1 MKVALVGNPNAG
13 KSSIFNRL
21 TGLSQ
26 KVGNFSGVT
35 VDKRTG
41 AAQLPNGQEASVTD
55 LPGTYSLYPTSLDE
69 KIAVEVLA
77 NPQHPNHP
85 EVVIYVA
92 DASNLERHLLLCTQ
106 VADLGL
112 PVVVALNMVDVAQAA
127 GIYCHA
133 DRLAKA
139 LGLPVVVVNGRTG
152 AGVDQ
157 LRAAL
162 PQAKPRPELFYRL
175 PPEWANLAKK
185 MQGLSPTLGE
195 FQAVLQIH
203 HPWLPL
209 VGTSGQ
215 VEVKEWVKQAGL
227 RPIRGQVDETMSRYA
242 FLGPVVGQAVDHAPR
257 AGGSGW
263 SERLDQVLMHKV
275 WGSLFFFGLLLLL
288 FQAIFAWSQGPME
301 AIEAGFAQVA
311 NWLKGTLPPGW
322 FTDLL
327 TDGMLAGLAGVVVF
341 VPQIAILSFFIS
353 LLEESGYMAR
363 AVFLSDSIMRKFGL
377 NGRSIV
383 SLISGMACAIP
394 AIMSTRGIRDWRER
408 LVTVLVTPLMSC
420 SARIPVFM
428 LLVTFVV
435 PNDRYWLIF
444 NAQGLVF
451 MGLYLTGAG
460 SAIVSAWALGRL
472 LKVQGQGFFLLEL
485 PSYKM
490 PHWKNVGLTVYEK
503 ARTFVLEAGK
513 MILVIAVVL
522 WALAAYGP
530 ADRVDAAVRQAQAE
544 AQAASLDTT
553 ATADLVAAKKLEASY
568 AGMLG
573 RAIEPAIAPLGFDWK
588 IGIALI
594 TSFAAREV
602 FVGTMATLY
611 SVGSAGDSDLT
622 TVGQKMRSAK
632 NAAGE
637 PMYTPAVAAALLLY
651 YLFAMQC
658 MSTVAVVYRETN
670 SWKWPVVQVIYL
682 TSLAYLAALA
692 ARFALA

>member
-26 KVGNFSGVT
+26 KVGNFSGIT

-41 AAQLPNGQEASVTD
+41 TAQLPNGQEAAITD
-55 LPGTYSLYPTSLDE
+55 LPGTYSLYPTAPDE
-69 KIAVEVLA
+69 KIALEILA

-85 EVVIYVA
+85 DVVVYVA

-106 VADLGL
+106 VSDLGL
-112 PVVVALNMVDVAQAA
+112 PVVVALNMVDVAESVGLRCDAN
-127 GIYCHA
+127 
-133 DRLAKA
+133 RLAKA
-139 LGLPVVVVNGRTG
+139 LELPVVVVNGRTG

-162 PQAKPRPELFYRL
+162 PHARPRPTPFYQL
-175 PPEWANLAKK
+175 PPDWANLAK
-185 MQGLSPTLGE
+185 QVRALSPGLGE
-195 FQAVLQIH
+195 FQALLQVH
-203 HPWLPL
+203 HPWLSL
-209 VGTSGQ
+209 LGATGQ
-215 VEVKEWVKQAGL
+215 AEARELAKQAGL
-227 RPIRGQVDETMSRYA
+227 RPIRGQVDETMARYA
-242 FLGPVVGQAVDHAPR
+242 FLGPVVGLAVEHAPR
-257 AGGSGW
+257 SSGSGW
-263 SERLDQVLMHKV
+263 SERLDRVLMHKV
-275 WGSLFFFGLLLLL
+275 WGSLIFLGLLLLL

-301 AIEAGFAQVA
+301 AIEASFAQVA
-311 NWLKGTLPPGW
+311 EWLKGTLPNGW

-363 AVFLSDSIMRKFGL
+363 AVFLSDSVMRKFGL

-394 AIMSTRGIRDWRER
+394 AIMSTRGIRNWRER
-408 LVTVLVTPLMSC
+408 LVTILVTPLMSC

-435 PNDRYWLIF
+435 PADRYWLVF

-451 MGLYLTGAG
+451 MGLYLIGAG
-460 SAIVSAWALGRL
+460 SAILSAWALGRL
-472 LKVQGQGFFLLEL
+472 LRVQGQGVFLLEL
-485 PSYKM
+485 PTYKM

-503 ARTFVLEAGK
+503 VRTFVLEAGK
-513 MILVIAVVL
+513 VILVIAVVL
-522 WALAAYGP
+522 WGLAAYGP
-530 ADRVDAAVRQAQAE
+530 ADQVEAAVRQAQAE
-544 AQAASLDTT
+544 AQAAALDTT

-568 AGMLG
+568 AGILG

-611 SVGSAGDSDLT
+611 SVGSSGDSDLK
-622 TVGQKMRSAK
+622 TVGEQMRSAK
-632 NAAGE
+632 NAAGQ

-682 TSLAYLAALA
+682 TALAYLAALA
-692 ARFALA
+692 AYVALS